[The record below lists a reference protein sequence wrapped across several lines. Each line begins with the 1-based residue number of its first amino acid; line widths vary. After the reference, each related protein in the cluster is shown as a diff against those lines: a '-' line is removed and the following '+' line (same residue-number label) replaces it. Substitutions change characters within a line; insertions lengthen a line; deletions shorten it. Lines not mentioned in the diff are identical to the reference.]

1 MINKQFDKHYD
12 ILVEYSVAT
21 PDEIR
26 LVCCI
31 NGHSEE
37 TLENIL
43 YAKVGYRDFNLFI
56 ENDEFNIDE
65 I

>member
-1 MINKQFDKHYD
+1 MSKQFNERYD

-21 PDEIR
+21 EDEIR

-31 NGHSEE
+31 NGRSEE
-37 TLENIL
+37 TLEDIL
-43 YAKVGYRDFNLFI
+43 YVKAGYRDFNLFI

>member
-1 MINKQFDKHYD
+1 MSKQFDKHYD

-21 PDEIR
+21 EDEIR

-37 TLENIL
+37 TLEDIL
-43 YAKVGYRDFNLFI
+43 YVKAGYRDFDFFI
-56 ENDEFNIDE
+56 ENDEI
-65 I
+65 